1 MRLLAVAVLC
11 ASAVMRVSAQSV
23 SPPSADEIAVRDVVS
38 RYVDAR
44 EKRDPKL
51 LEALFTADADQLTT
65 AGEWRK
71 GRDNVVQGGLA
82 SSQANPGS
90 RQIAIEIVRFVAP
103 GVALADGRYEIG
115 GAAGAPA
122 RRMRTTFVTIRDEA
136 GTWRIAAIRNMAPTD
151 PNK

>member
-1 MRLLAVAVLC
+1 MRVLAIALLCCVAVAPM
-11 ASAVMRVSAQSV
+11 AAQAVS
-23 SPPSADEIAVRDVVS
+23 PSADDAAIRDVV
-38 RYVDAR
+38 RKYVDAR

-90 RQIAIEIVRFVAP
+90 RQIAIEVVRFVAP
-103 GVALADGRYEIG
+103 GVAIADGRYEIG
-115 GAAGAPA
+115 GAAGAAP
-122 RRMRTTFVTIRDEA
+122 RRMRTTFVVARDTS
-136 GTWRIAAIRNMAPTD
+136 GVWRIAAIRNMAPTD
-151 PNK
+151 PAR